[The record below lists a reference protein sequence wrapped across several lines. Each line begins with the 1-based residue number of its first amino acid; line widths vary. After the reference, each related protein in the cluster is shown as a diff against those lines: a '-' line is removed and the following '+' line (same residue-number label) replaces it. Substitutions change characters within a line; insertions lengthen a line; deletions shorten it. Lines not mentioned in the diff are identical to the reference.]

1 MEAELLGL
9 LISAP
14 KRGEW
19 SVRALSASSSV
30 DKTLHGSIVSL
41 DFVLDRNNVIKMQRC
56 NGMNII
62 EYLSALSPVDKTL
75 HGSLVSVDFVLDR
88 NNIIKMQRYKGM
100 NISGYGK
107 KSAAHAGIPVLRIN
121 VVFS

>member
-1 MEAELLGL
+1 MEAELLGM

-30 DKTLHGSIVSL
+30 DKTLRGFLVSL
-41 DFVLDRNNVIKMQRC
+41 
-56 NGMNII
+56 
-62 EYLSALSPVDKTL
+62 
-75 HGSLVSVDFVLDR
+75 DFVLDR
-88 NNIIKMQRYKGM
+88 NNIIKMQRYNGM

-107 KSAAHAGIPVLRIN
+107 KSAAHAGIPLRKIN